1 MAQGRRDLMDIE
13 DTLLM
18 IPGPVKVAPRVLRAM
33 SRPMISHR
41 SGEFGAIYSDCCVLL
56 KEFFETKNEITVMT
70 GSGTVG
76 MDAAVAGIIG
86 HEDKIVTIS
95 NGKFGERFTE
105 IGERY
110 GRTIP
115 VKFDW
120 GTPFDLEKVKIAFE
134 EGAKAVAMV
143 HNETSVGLT
152 NPAKEVGKLAKKH
165 DAVFIVD
172 GISSIGGNEF
182 LTDEWNVD
190 IAITGSQ
197 KALAVPPGL
206 AVVSVSPKAEERFL
220 SKSASY
226 YADLKA
232 HLKSVR
238 KSPAQTPFTPAV
250 PLFVALQE
258 SLHMAAE
265 EGFAARRARTAKQA
279 ESVRSAANA
288 LGIEL
293 FPQVN
298 ELSHYSNTVT
308 AMKMPA
314 GVTDDK
320 LRGGMKKQ
328 GVIISGGQE
337 QLKGKI
343 FRIGTMGVCST
354 GDILRTIQTLELVLA
369 KEGRLAARGAGV
381 EAASKVLGV

>member
-1 MAQGRRDLMDIE
+1 MDNE

-18 IPGPVKVAPRVLRAM
+18 IPGPVKVAPRVLRSM

-41 SGEFGAIYSDCCVLL
+41 SGEFGAIYSDCRELL
-56 KEFFETKNEITVMT
+56 KEFFVTKNDIVVMT

-86 HEDKIVTIS
+86 REDRIVTIS

-110 GRTIP
+110 GKAVP
-115 VKFDW
+115 VKAEW
-120 GTPFDLEKVKIAFE
+120 GTPIDLSKVEAALE
-134 EGAKAVAMV
+134 DGAKAVAMV

-152 NPAKEVGKLAKKH
+152 NPAKEVGVLAKKH
-165 DAVFIVD
+165 DAIFIVD

-182 LTDEWNVD
+182 LTDAWNID

-206 AVVSVSPKAEERFL
+206 AMVSVSPKAEERFMA
-220 SKSASY
+220 KSASY

-238 KSPAQTPFTPAV
+238 KSPAQTPYTPAV
-250 PLFVALQE
+250 PLFFALQE
-258 SLHMAAE
+258 ALHMAKE
-265 EGFAARRARTAKQA
+265 EGFDARRARTAKQA
-279 ESVRSAANA
+279 EAVRSAARA
-288 LGIEL
+288 LDIEL
-293 FPQVN
+293 FAKVN
-298 ELSHYSNTVT
+298 ENSHYSNTVT
-308 AMKMPA
+308 AMKMPE
-314 GVTDDK
+314 GVSDDK
-320 LRGGMKKQ
+320 LRGGMKKH
-328 GVIISGGQE
+328 GVIVSGGQE

-369 KEGRLAARGAGV
+369 KEGRLRERGAGV
-381 EAASKVLGV
+381 EAASKVLGI

>member
-1 MAQGRRDLMDIE
+1 MDIE

-18 IPGPVKVAPRVLRAM
+18 IPGPVKVAPKVLRAM

-41 SGEFGAIYSDCCVLL
+41 SAEFGAIYKDCQGLL
-56 KEFFETKNEITVMT
+56 KEFFETKNEVVIMT

-76 MDAAVAGIIG
+76 MDAAVAGIVG
-86 HEDKIVTIS
+86 REDKIVTIS

-110 GRTIP
+110 GKDVP
-115 VKFDW
+115 VVFNW
-120 GTPFDLEKVKIAFE
+120 GTPFDLEKVEAALE
-134 EGAKAVAMV
+134 NGAKAVAMV

-152 NPAKEVGKLAKKH
+152 NPAKEVGKLTRKH
-165 DAVFIVD
+165 DAIFIVD

-182 LTDEWNVD
+182 LTDEWGVD

-206 AVVSVSPKAEERFL
+206 AVVAVSPRAEERFL
-220 SKSASY
+220 KQSASY

-232 HLKSVR
+232 HIKSAR
-238 KSPAQTPFTPAV
+238 KSPSQTPYTPAV
-250 PLFVALQE
+250 PLFFAMQE
-258 SLHMAAE
+258 ALHMAKE
-265 EGFAARRARTAKQA
+265 EGFAARRARTAQLA
-279 ESVRSAANA
+279 EAVRSAAKA
-288 LGIEL
+288 LDIDL
-293 FPQVN
+293 FPTIN
-298 ELSHYSNTVT
+298 EQSHYSNTVT
-308 AMKMPA
+308 AMKTPA
-314 GVTDDK
+314 GISDDK

-328 GVIISGGQE
+328 GIVVSGGQE

-343 FRIGTMGVCST
+343 FRIGTMGVCSS

-369 KEGRLAARGAGV
+369 KEGQLPKRGAGV
-381 EAASKVLGV
+381 EAASKVLGI

>member
-1 MAQGRRDLMDIE
+1 MDIE

-41 SGEFGAIYSDCCVLL
+41 SGEFGAIYNDCRGLL
-56 KEFFETKNEITVMT
+56 KEFFETKNEVVVMT

-76 MDAAVAGIIG
+76 MDAAVGSIIG
-86 HEDKIVTIS
+86 REDKIVTIS

-110 GRTIP
+110 GRAIP
-115 VKFDW
+115 VKFEW
-120 GTPFDLEKVKIAFE
+120 GTPFDLDKVKAALD

-143 HNETSVGLT
+143 HNETSIGLT
-152 NPAKEVGKLAKKH
+152 NPAKEVSRLARKH
-165 DAVFIVD
+165 DAIFIVD

-182 LTDEWNVD
+182 LTDTWEID

-206 AVVSVSPKAEERFL
+206 AMVSVSPRAEDRFQA
-220 SKSASY
+220 KSASY

-232 HLKSVR
+232 HLKSAR
-238 KSPAQTPFTPAV
+238 KSPAQTPYTPAV
-250 PLFVALQE
+250 PLFYALQE
-258 SLHMAAE
+258 ALHMAVE
-265 EGFAARRARTAKQA
+265 EGFAARRARTANQA
-279 ESVRSAANA
+279 EAVRSAAKA
-288 LGIEL
+288 LDIEL

-298 ELSHYSNTVT
+298 EQSHYSNTVT
-308 AMKMPA
+308 AMKMPE

-328 GVIISGGQE
+328 GVVVSGGQE

-354 GDILRTIQTLELVLA
+354 PDILRTIQTLELVLA
-369 KEGRLAARGAGV
+369 KEGRLTERGAGV
-381 EAASKVLGV
+381 EAAGKVLGV

>member
-1 MAQGRRDLMDIE
+1 MDIE

-18 IPGPVKVAPRVLRAM
+18 IPGPVKVAPRVLRAL

-41 SGEFGAIYSDCCVLL
+41 SGDFSTIYSDCCGLL
-56 KEFFETKNEITVMT
+56 KQFFETKNEVVVMT

-76 MDAAVAGIIG
+76 MDGAVAGLIG
-86 HEDKIVTIS
+86 RDDKIVTIS

-110 GRTIP
+110 GKAVP
-115 VKFDW
+115 VKFEW
-120 GTPFDLEKVKIAFE
+120 GTPFDLDKVEAALQ

-152 NPAKEVGKLAKKH
+152 NPAKEVGKLAKKY

-182 LTDEWNVD
+182 PTDEWGID

-197 KALAVPPGL
+197 KAMAVPPGL
-206 AVVSVSPKAEERFL
+206 AVVAVSPRAEERFL
-220 SKSASY
+220 PKSSSY
-226 YADLKA
+226 YSDLKA

-238 KSPAQTPFTPAV
+238 KSQPQTPFTPAV
-250 PLFVALQE
+250 PLFFAMQE
-258 SLHMAAE
+258 ALHMAAE
-265 EGFAARRARTAKQA
+265 EGFAARRTRAAVQA
-279 ESVRSAANA
+279 QSVRSAAKA

-293 FPQVN
+293 FPKTN
-298 ELSHYSNTVT
+298 EHSHYSNTVT
-308 AMKMPA
+308 AMKMPE
-314 GVTDDK
+314 GVSDDK

-328 GVIISGGQE
+328 GVIVSGGQDA
-337 QLKGKI
+337 LKGKI
-343 FRIGTMGVCST
+343 FRIGTMGICST
-354 GDILRTIQTLELVLA
+354 GDILRTIQTLELILT
-369 KEGRLAARGAGV
+369 KEGKIASCGAGV
-381 EAASKVLGV
+381 EAASRVLGI

>member
-1 MAQGRRDLMDIE
+1 MDIE

-41 SGEFGAIYSDCCVLL
+41 SGEFGAIFSDCAGLL
-56 KEFFETKNEITVMT
+56 KQFFETKNDVVIMT

-76 MDAAVAGIIG
+76 MDAAVGSVIG
-86 HEDKIVTIS
+86 KDDKIVTIT

-110 GRTIP
+110 GKAVP
-115 VKFDW
+115 VNFEW
-120 GTPFDLEKVKIAFE
+120 GTPFDLEKIEAALEK
-134 EGAKAVAMV
+134 GAKAVAMV

-152 NPAKEVGKLAKKH
+152 NPAKEVGKLARKH

-182 LTDEWNVD
+182 LTDDWNVD

-206 AVVSVSPKAEERFL
+206 AVVSVSPRAEEKFL
-220 SKSASY
+220 PKSAGY

-232 HLKSVR
+232 HLKSAR

-250 PLFVALQE
+250 PLFFALQE
-258 SLHMAAE
+258 ALHMASE

-279 ESVRSAANA
+279 ESVRMAAKA
-288 LGIEL
+288 LGIDL
-293 FPQVN
+293 FPKVDD
-298 ELSHYSNTVT
+298 LSHYSNTVT
-308 AMKMPA
+308 AMKMPE

-328 GVIISGGQE
+328 GVIVSGGQE
-337 QLKGKI
+337 KLKGKI
-343 FRIGTMGVCST
+343 FRIGTMGVCSS

-369 KEGRLAARGAGV
+369 KEGRLADRGAGV
-381 EAASKVLGV
+381 EAASKVLSA

>member
-1 MAQGRRDLMDIE
+1 MDIE

-18 IPGPVKVAPRVLRAM
+18 IPGPVKVAPRVLRAL
-33 SRPMISHR
+33 SKPMISHR
-41 SGEFGAIYSDCCVLL
+41 SGDFSAIYSDCCGLL
-56 KEFFETKNEITVMT
+56 KQFFETKNEIVVMT

-76 MDAAVAGIIG
+76 MDAAVAGLIG
-86 HEDKIVTIS
+86 HDDKIVTIS

-110 GRTIP
+110 GKAVP
-115 VKFDW
+115 VMFEW
-120 GTPFDLEKVKIAFE
+120 GTPFDLDRVEAALE
-134 EGAKAVAMV
+134 QGAKAVAMV

-182 LTDEWNVD
+182 LTDEWGID

-206 AVVSVSPKAEERFL
+206 AVVSTSPRAEERFL
-220 SKSASY
+220 PKSASY
-226 YADLKA
+226 YSDLKA

-238 KSPAQTPFTPAV
+238 KSQPQTPFTPAV
-250 PLFVALQE
+250 SLFFAMQE

-279 ESVRSAANA
+279 ESVRSAAKA

-298 ELSHYSNTVT
+298 EHTHYSNTVT

-314 GVTDDK
+314 GLTDDK

-328 GVIISGGQE
+328 GVIVSGGQDL
-337 QLKGKI
+337 LKGKI
-343 FRIGTMGVCST
+343 FRIGTMGMCST
-354 GDILRTIQTLELVLA
+354 GDILRTIQTLELILVN
-369 KEGRLAARGAGV
+369 EGKIASCGAGV
-381 EAASKVLGV
+381 EAASKVLES

>member
-1 MAQGRRDLMDIE
+1 MDIE

-41 SGEFGAIYSDCCVLL
+41 SAEFGAIYKDCQGLL
-56 KEFFETKNEITVMT
+56 KEFFETKNEVVIMT

-86 HEDKIVTIS
+86 REDKIVTIS

-110 GRTIP
+110 GKAVP

-120 GTPFDLEKVKIAFE
+120 GTPFDLEKVEAALE
-134 EGAKAVAMV
+134 DGAKAVAMV

-152 NPAKEVGKLAKKH
+152 NPAKEVGKLAQKY

-182 LTDEWNVD
+182 LTDEWGVD

-206 AVVSVSPKAEERFL
+206 AVVAVSPKAEERL
-220 SKSASY
+220 SPKSASY

-232 HLKSVR
+232 HIKSAR
-238 KSPAQTPFTPAV
+238 KSPTQTPYTPAV
-250 PLFVALQE
+250 PLFFAMQE
-258 SLHMAAE
+258 ALHMAKE
-265 EGFAARRARTAKQA
+265 EGFAARRARTAKLA
-279 ESVRSAANA
+279 DAVRSAAKA
-288 LGIEL
+288 LDIEL
-293 FPQVN
+293 FPRVN
-298 ELSHYSNTVT
+298 EHSHYSNTVT

-314 GVTDDK
+314 GISDDK

-328 GVIISGGQE
+328 GIVVSGGQE

-343 FRIGTMGVCST
+343 FRIGTMGVCSS
-354 GDILRTIQTLELVLA
+354 GDILRTIQTLELVMA
-369 KEGRLAARGAGV
+369 KEGRLAERGAGV

>member
-1 MAQGRRDLMDIE
+1 MDIE

-41 SGEFGAIYSDCCVLL
+41 SGEFGAIFSDCAGLL
-56 KEFFETKNEITVMT
+56 KQFFETKNDVVIMT

-76 MDAAVAGIIG
+76 MDAAVGSVIG
-86 HEDKIVTIS
+86 KDDKIVTIT

-110 GRTIP
+110 GKAVP
-115 VKFDW
+115 VNFEW
-120 GTPFDLEKVKIAFE
+120 GTPFDLEKIEAALEK
-134 EGAKAVAMV
+134 GAKAVAMV

-152 NPAKEVGKLAKKH
+152 NPAKEVGKLARKH

-182 LTDEWNVD
+182 LTDDWNVD

-206 AVVSVSPKAEERFL
+206 AVVSVSPRAEEKFL
-220 SKSASY
+220 PKSAGY

-232 HLKSVR
+232 HLKSAR

-250 PLFVALQE
+250 PLFFALQE
-258 SLHMAAE
+258 ALHMASE

-279 ESVRSAANA
+279 ESVRMAAKA
-288 LGIEL
+288 LGIDL
-293 FPQVN
+293 FPKVDD
-298 ELSHYSNTVT
+298 LSHYSNTVT
-308 AMKMPA
+308 AMKMPE

-328 GVIISGGQE
+328 GVIVSGGQE
-337 QLKGKI
+337 KLKGKI
-343 FRIGTMGVCST
+343 FRIGTMGVCSS

-369 KEGRLAARGAGV
+369 KEGRLADRGAGV
-381 EAASKVLGV
+381 EAASKVLGA

>member
-1 MAQGRRDLMDIE
+1 
-13 DTLLM
+13 
-18 IPGPVKVAPRVLRAM
+18 
-33 SRPMISHR
+33 MISHR
-41 SGEFGAIYSDCCVLL
+41 SGEFSAIYSDCIGLL
-56 KEFFETKNEITVMT
+56 KPFFETKNEMVVMT

-76 MDAAVAGIIG
+76 MDAAVAGTIG
-86 HEDKIVTIS
+86 HEDRIVTIS

-110 GRTIP
+110 GKAIP
-115 VKFDW
+115 VKFKW
-120 GTPFDLEKVKIAFE
+120 GTPFDLDKIEAALE

-152 NPAKEVGKLAKKH
+152 NPAKEVGKLARKH
-165 DAVFIVD
+165 DALFIVD

-182 LTDEWNVD
+182 LTDEWNID

-206 AVVSVSPKAEERFL
+206 AIVAVSPKAEERL
-220 SKSASY
+220 LPKSASY

-238 KSPAQTPFTPAV
+238 KSQAQTPFTPAV
-250 PLFVALQE
+250 PLFFALQE
-258 SLHMAAE
+258 ALHMASE

-279 ESVRSAANA
+279 EAVRSAARA
-288 LGIEL
+288 LDIEL
-293 FPQVN
+293 FPSVN
-298 ELSHYSNTVT
+298 EYSHYSNTVT
-308 AMKMPA
+308 AMKNPA
-314 GVTDDK
+314 GMTDEK
-320 LRGGMKKQ
+320 LRGVMKKQ
-328 GVIISGGQE
+328 GVIVSGGQDM
-337 QLKGKI
+337 LKGKI

-369 KEGRLAARGAGV
+369 KEGKLATRGAGV
-381 EAASKVLGV
+381 EAASRVLGF

>member
-1 MAQGRRDLMDIE
+1 MDIE

-18 IPGPVKVAPRVLRAM
+18 IPGPVKVAPRVLRAL

-41 SGEFGAIYSDCCVLL
+41 SGDFSTIYGDCMGLL
-56 KEFFETKNEITVMT
+56 KQFFETKNDIVVMT

-76 MDAAVAGIIG
+76 MDAAVAGLIG
-86 HEDKIVTIS
+86 RDDKIVTIS

-110 GRTIP
+110 GKAIP
-115 VKFDW
+115 VKCEW
-120 GTPFDLEKVKIAFE
+120 GTPFDLDRVEAALE

-152 NPAKEVGKLAKKH
+152 NPAKEVGKLARKH

-172 GISSIGGNEF
+172 GISSIGGNDF
-182 LTDEWNVD
+182 KTDEWGID

-197 KALAVPPGL
+197 KALAIPPGL
-206 AVVSVSPKAEERFL
+206 AVVSTSPRAEERL
-220 SKSASY
+220 LPKSSSY

-232 HLKSVR
+232 HLKSMR
-238 KSPAQTPFTPAV
+238 KSQPQTPFTPAV
-250 PLFVALQE
+250 SLFFAMQE

-265 EGFAARRARTAKQA
+265 DGFAARRAKTARQA
-279 ESVRSAANA
+279 ESVRAAAKA

-293 FPQVN
+293 YPRVN
-298 ELSHYSNTVT
+298 EHSHYSNTVT
-308 AMKMPA
+308 AMKIPD
-314 GVTDDK
+314 GVTDDQ
-320 LRGGMKKQ
+320 LRGGMRKQ
-328 GVIISGGQE
+328 GVVVSGGQDAI
-337 QLKGKI
+337 KGKI

-354 GDILRTIQTLELVLA
+354 GDILRTIQTLELILA
-369 KEGRLAARGAGV
+369 KQGKIASCGAGV
-381 EAASKVLGV
+381 EAASSVLGI

>member
-1 MAQGRRDLMDIE
+1 MDNE

-18 IPGPVKVAPRVLRAM
+18 IPGPVKVAPRVLRSM

-41 SGEFGAIYSDCCVLL
+41 SGEFGAIYSDCRELL
-56 KEFFETKNEITVMT
+56 KEFFVTKNDIVVMT

-86 HEDKIVTIS
+86 KEDKIVTIS

-110 GRTIP
+110 GKAVP
-115 VKFDW
+115 VVAEW
-120 GTPFDLEKVKIAFE
+120 GTPIDLGKVEAALE
-134 EGAKAVAMV
+134 DGAKAVAMV

-152 NPAKEVGKLAKKH
+152 NPAKEVGMLAKKY
-165 DAVFIVD
+165 DAIFIVD

-182 LTDEWNVD
+182 LTDAWNID

-206 AVVSVSPKAEERFL
+206 AMVSVSPKAEERFMA
-220 SKSASY
+220 KSASY

-238 KSPAQTPFTPAV
+238 KSPAQTPYTPAV
-250 PLFVALQE
+250 PLFFALQE
-258 SLHMAAE
+258 ALHMAKE
-265 EGFAARRARTAKQA
+265 EGFDARRARTAKQA
-279 ESVRSAANA
+279 EAVRSAARA
-288 LGIEL
+288 LDIAL
-293 FPQVN
+293 FAKVN
-298 ELSHYSNTVT
+298 ENSHYSNTVT
-308 AMKMPA
+308 AMKMPE
-314 GVTDDK
+314 GVSDDK
-320 LRGGMKKQ
+320 LRGGMKKH
-328 GVIISGGQE
+328 GVIVSGGQE

-369 KEGRLAARGAGV
+369 KEGRLRERGAGV
-381 EAASKVLGV
+381 DAASRVLGL

>member
-1 MAQGRRDLMDIE
+1 MAKYAINGFGRIGRN
-13 DTLLM
+13 
-18 IPGPVKVAPRVLRAM
+18 VLRAM
-33 SRPMISHR
+33 SKPMISHR
-41 SGEFGAIYSDCCVLL
+41 SGEFGAIYSECAELL
-56 KEFFETKNEITVMT
+56 KEFFQTKNQIAIMT
-70 GSGTVG
+70 GSGTLG

-110 GRTIP
+110 GKCVP

-120 GTPFDLEKVKIAFE
+120 GMPFDLDRVEAALE

-152 NPAKEVGKLAKKH
+152 NPAKEVGRLAKKH

-182 LTDEWNVD
+182 LTDDWNID

-206 AVVSVSPKAEERFL
+206 AVVSVSPRAEERFL
-220 SKSASY
+220 AQSASY

-232 HLKSVR
+232 HLKSAR

-250 PLFVALQE
+250 PLFFAMQE
-258 SLHMAAE
+258 ALHMAAE
-265 EGFAARRARTAKQA
+265 EGFAARRERAAKQA
-279 ESVRSAANA
+279 ESVRSAAKA

-293 FPQVN
+293 FPQTN
-298 ELSHYSNTVT
+298 ENSYYSNTVT
-308 AMKMPA
+308 AMKMPE
-314 GVTDDK
+314 GVSDDK
-320 LRGGMKKQ
+320 LRGGMKKK
-328 GVIISGGQE
+328 GVIVSGGQE

-343 FRIGTMGVCST
+343 FRIGTMGVCSS
-354 GDILRTIQTLELVLA
+354 GDLLRTIQTLELILL
-369 KEGRLAARGAGV
+369 KEGNIHSCGAGV
-381 EAASKVLGV
+381 EAMSRVLDS

>member
-1 MAQGRRDLMDIE
+1 MDIE

-33 SRPMISHR
+33 SKPMISHR
-41 SGEFGAIYSDCCVLL
+41 SGEFGAIYSECAELL
-56 KEFFETKNEITVMT
+56 KEFFQTKNQIAIMT
-70 GSGTVG
+70 GSGTLG

-110 GRTIP
+110 GKCVP

-120 GTPFDLEKVKIAFE
+120 GTPFDLDRVEAALE
-134 EGAKAVAMV
+134 EGAKAVTMV

-182 LTDEWNVD
+182 LTDDWNID

-206 AVVSVSPKAEERFL
+206 AVVSVSPRAEERFL
-220 SKSASY
+220 AQSASY

-232 HLKSVR
+232 HLIRLVAQASAYA
-238 KSPAQTPFTPAV
+238 PASRCFRRRRGPAR
-250 PLFVALQE
+250 A
-258 SLHMAAE
+258 S
-265 EGFAARRARTAKQA
+265 GRGRARA
-279 ESVRSAANA
+279 EPAAGNRHRRSHDPPRPVRPGRRRRNRGCREKRCAWARFRRLKPRGKATVGTLA
-288 LGIEL
+288 LGDR
-293 FPQVN
+293 
-298 ELSHYSNTVT
+298 Y
-308 AMKMPA
+308 
-314 GVTDDK
+314 
-320 LRGGMKKQ
+320 
-328 GVIISGGQE
+328 
-337 QLKGKI
+337 
-343 FRIGTMGVCST
+343 
-354 GDILRTIQTLELVLA
+354 LA
-369 KEGRLAARGAGV
+369 DTTPGARPCV
-381 EAASKVLGV
+381 PP

>member
-1 MAQGRRDLMDIE
+1 MDIE

-41 SGEFGAIYSDCCVLL
+41 SGEFGAIYSDCAGLL
-56 KEFFETKNEITVMT
+56 KQFFETKNDVVIMT

-76 MDAAVAGIIG
+76 MDAAVGSVIG
-86 HEDKIVTIS
+86 KDDKIVTIT

-110 GRTIP
+110 GKAVP
-115 VKFDW
+115 VNFEW
-120 GTPFDLEKVKIAFE
+120 GTPFDLEKIEAALE
-134 EGAKAVAMV
+134 QGAKAVAMV

-152 NPAKEVGKLAKKH
+152 NPAKEVGKLARKH

-182 LTDEWNVD
+182 QTDDWNVD

-206 AVVSVSPKAEERFL
+206 AVVSVSPRAEERFL
-220 SKSASY
+220 AKSAGY

-232 HLKSVR
+232 HLKSAR

-250 PLFVALQE
+250 PLFFALQE
-258 SLHMAAE
+258 ALHMASE

-279 ESVRSAANA
+279 ESVRMAAKA

-293 FPQVN
+293 FPKVD

-308 AMKMPA
+308 AMKMPE

-328 GVIISGGQE
+328 GVIVSGGQE
-337 QLKGKI
+337 KLKGKI
-343 FRIGTMGVCST
+343 FRIGTMGVCSS

-369 KEGRLAARGAGV
+369 KEGRLSARGAGV
-381 EAASKVLGV
+381 EAADKVLGA

>member
-1 MAQGRRDLMDIE
+1 M
-13 DTLLM
+13 
-18 IPGPVKVAPRVLRAM
+18 
-33 SRPMISHR
+33 
-41 SGEFGAIYSDCCVLL
+41 
-56 KEFFETKNEITVMT
+56 
-70 GSGTVG
+70 
-76 MDAAVAGIIG
+76 
-86 HEDKIVTIS
+86 
-95 NGKFGERFTE
+95 
-105 IGERY
+105 
-110 GRTIP
+110 
-115 VKFDW
+115 
-120 GTPFDLEKVKIAFE
+120 EK
-134 EGAKAVAMV
+134 GAKAVAMV

-182 LTDEWNVD
+182 LTDEWNID

-220 SKSASY
+220 PKSSSY
-226 YADLKA
+226 YADMKA
-232 HLKSVR
+232 HIKSVR
-238 KSPAQTPFTPAV
+238 KSPPQTPFTPAV
-250 PLFVALQE
+250 PLFFAMQE
-258 SLHMAAE
+258 ALHMAAE

-279 ESVRSAANA
+279 ESVRSAAKA

-293 FPQVN
+293 FPTVDAN
-298 ELSHYSNTVT
+298 SYYSNTVT
-308 AMKMPA
+308 AMKMPG

-328 GVIISGGQE
+328 GVIVSGGQE

-343 FRIGTMGVCST
+343 FRIGTMGVCSN

-369 KEGRLAARGAGV
+369 KEGRLPARGAGV
-381 EAASKVLGV
+381 EAASKVLG

>member
-1 MAQGRRDLMDIE
+1 
-13 DTLLM
+13 
-18 IPGPVKVAPRVLRAM
+18 
-33 SRPMISHR
+33 
-41 SGEFGAIYSDCCVLL
+41 
-56 KEFFETKNEITVMT
+56 MT
-70 GSGTVG
+70 GSGTLG

-110 GRTIP
+110 GKCVP

-120 GTPFDLEKVKIAFE
+120 GMPFDLDRVEAALE

-152 NPAKEVGKLAKKH
+152 NPAKEVGRLAKKY
-165 DAVFIVD
+165 DAAFIVD

-182 LTDEWNVD
+182 LTDEWNID

-206 AVVSVSPKAEERFL
+206 AVVSVSPRAEEKFL
-220 SKSASY
+220 AQSASY

-232 HLKSVR
+232 HLKSAR

-250 PLFVALQE
+250 PLFFAMQE
-258 SLHMAAE
+258 ALHMAAE
-265 EGFAARRARTAKQA
+265 EGFAARRERAAKQA
-279 ESVRSAANA
+279 ESVRSAAKA

-293 FPQVN
+293 FPQTN
-298 ELSHYSNTVT
+298 EHSYYSNTVT
-308 AMKMPA
+308 AMKMPE
-314 GVTDDK
+314 GVSDDK
-320 LRGGMKKQ
+320 LRGGMKKK
-328 GVIISGGQE
+328 GVIVSGGQE

-343 FRIGTMGVCST
+343 FRIGTMGVCSS
-354 GDILRTIQTLELVLA
+354 GDLLRTIQTLELILL
-369 KEGRLAARGAGV
+369 KEGNIHSCGAGV
-381 EAASKVLGV
+381 EAMSRVLDG

>member
-1 MAQGRRDLMDIE
+1 MDIE

-18 IPGPVKVAPRVLRAM
+18 IPGPVKVAPRVLRAL

-41 SGEFGAIYSDCCVLL
+41 SGDFSAIYSDCLGLL
-56 KEFFETKNEITVMT
+56 KQFFETKNDIVVMT

-76 MDAAVAGIIG
+76 MDAAVSGLIG
-86 HEDKIVTIS
+86 RDDKIVTIS

-110 GRTIP
+110 GKAIP
-115 VKFDW
+115 VKFEW
-120 GTPFDLEKVKIAFE
+120 GTPFDLDRVEAALE

-152 NPAKEVGKLAKKH
+152 NPAKEVGKLARKH

-172 GISSIGGNEF
+172 GISSIGGNDF
-182 LTDEWNVD
+182 KTDEWGID

-197 KALAVPPGL
+197 KALAIPPGL
-206 AVVSVSPKAEERFL
+206 AVVSTSPRAEERL
-220 SKSASY
+220 LPKSGSY

-232 HLKSVR
+232 HLKSMR
-238 KSPAQTPFTPAV
+238 KSQPQTPFTPAV
-250 PLFVALQE
+250 SLFFAMQE

-265 EGFAARRARTAKQA
+265 DGFAARREKTARQA
-279 ESVRSAANA
+279 ESVRAAAKA
-288 LGIEL
+288 LDIEL
-293 FPQVN
+293 FPRVN
-298 ELSHYSNTVT
+298 EHSHYSNTVT

-314 GVTDDK
+314 GVTDDQ

-328 GVIISGGQE
+328 GVIVSGGQDAI
-337 QLKGKI
+337 KGKI

-354 GDILRTIQTLELVLA
+354 GDILRTIQTLELILA
-369 KEGRLAARGAGV
+369 KQGKIASCGAGV
-381 EAASKVLGV
+381 EAASRVLGI

>member
-1 MAQGRRDLMDIE
+1 MQEKGNYMDIE

-41 SGEFGAIYSDCCVLL
+41 SGEFGAIYSDCLGLL
-56 KEFFETKNEITVMT
+56 KEFFETKNEVVIMT

-76 MDAAVAGIIG
+76 MDAAVGSIIG

-110 GRTIP
+110 GQAIP

-120 GTPFDLEKVKIAFE
+120 GTPFNLEKVEAALE
-134 EGAKAVAMV
+134 DGAKAVAMV

-152 NPAKEVGKLAKKH
+152 NPAKEVGKLAGKH
-165 DAVFIVD
+165 DAIFIVD

-182 LTDEWNVD
+182 LTDDWGID

-206 AVVSVSPKAEERFL
+206 AMVSVSIRAEDRFQA
-220 SKSASY
+220 KSASY

-238 KSPAQTPFTPAV
+238 KSPAQTPYTPAV
-250 PLFVALQE
+250 PLFYALQE
-258 SLHMAAE
+258 ALHMAAE

-279 ESVRSAANA
+279 EAVRSAAKA
-288 LGIEL
+288 LDIEL

-298 ELSHYSNTVT
+298 EHSHYSNTVT
-308 AMKMPA
+308 AMKMPK

-328 GVIISGGQE
+328 GVIVSGGQE

-354 GDILRTIQTLELVLA
+354 SDILRTIQTLELVLA
-369 KEGRLAARGAGV
+369 KEGRLPERGAGV
-381 EAASKVLGV
+381 EAAGKVLGV